1 MKSLKYNPDQGFSL
15 IEVVVSLLMIFFFT
29 TCALEMFVLSS
40 IFKKKAVQYTNATS
54 LLQQD
59 MEKIKSAAEQYSFP
73 KTAAA
78 VVGATTLTLDSTN
91 GLTAGNIVVFSN
103 DSHTY
108 TISSISGNSIY
119 LSSGLKIAVPTATSA
134 VNSTSCNLA
143 STDTASAS
151 IATGFMNSLSTTAT
165 NIGSTS
171 YSIDGNTYYAVTGT
185 PTQVNSKSIYYWL
198 LRNQTVSSNAPYNVL
213 QLKYV
218 VQPGTS
224 TAPTITAKTLGTAYT
239 EIIPYASLQCPSQ

>member
-1 MKSLKYNPDQGFSL
+1 
-15 IEVVVSLLMIFFFT
+15 
-29 TCALEMFVLSS
+29 
-40 IFKKKAVQYTNATS
+40 
-54 LLQQD
+54 
-59 MEKIKSAAEQYSFP
+59 
-73 KTAAA
+73 
-78 VVGATTLTLDSTN
+78 
-91 GLTAGNIVVFSN
+91 
-103 DSHTY
+103 
-108 TISSISGNSIY
+108 
-119 LSSGLKIAVPTATSA
+119 
-134 VNSTSCNLA
+134 
-143 STDTASAS
+143 
-151 IATGFMNSLSTTAT
+151 MNSLSTTAT

-171 YSIDGNTYYAVTGT
+171 YSIAGNTYYAVTGT